1 MIVVTLS
8 LAGFALFAVGV
19 ALGDWRRGRQDRASV
34 AVVREI
40 REQSDRVIVVVLSAE
55 ATRTAAREEA
65 RKRAVLYPSP
75 VPDAPPRD
83 SLPRDTLES

>member
-1 MIVVTLS
+1 MIVTLA

-19 ALGDWRRGRQDRASV
+19 AVGDWRRGRIDRASA
-34 AVVREI
+34 AVIREI

-55 ATRTAAREEA
+55 STRAQAREEA

-83 SLPRDTLES
+83 SLPRDTLEG